1 MAAYLIVAVYDVT
14 DPAGFEEYLNL
25 AGPTLA
31 SYGGKSI
38 AYSESVEVMEGDW
51 APQGFMVAEFESL
64 EQAKRWYN
72 SPEYQAELPMR
83 KNSTNSGLI
92 MGAPM

>member
-1 MAAYLIVAVYDVT
+1 MAAYLIAAVYDVT
-14 DPAGFEEYLNL
+14 DPAGFEEYRNL

-31 SYGGKSI
+31 SYGGKFV
-38 AYSESVEVMEGDW
+38 AGSESVEVMEGDW
-51 APQGFMVAEFESL
+51 VPRGFMVAEFESL

-72 SPEYQAELPMR
+72 SPEYQAVLPMR

-92 MGAPM
+92 MGAGI